1 MKIHNVLSGNQLI
14 IRDYKKT
21 DLNFLLSMWL
31 DEENGKYM
39 SDPTREYVDAAYQKA
54 LDTLEENSNGY
65 YLVLETAVS
74 KILVGSC
81 CIFQDKQQKSC
92 DIGYCIHKDYW
103 QKGYGSEMLSLLLD
117 WIRKQGWETVTAE
130 VAVDNIASNALLK
143 KFHFKVIKNT
153 SFKKYNMDVSYKSYL
168 YMKKL

>member
-1 MKIHNVLSGNQLI
+1 
-14 IRDYKKT
+14 
-21 DLNFLLSMWL
+21 
-31 DEENGKYM
+31 M

-65 YLVLETAVS
+65 YLVLETASS

-81 CIFQDKQQKSC
+81 CIFPDKQQKSC

-117 WIRKQGWETVTAE
+117 WIRKQRLKTVTAE

-143 KFHFKVIKNT
+143 KFHFKAIKNT

>member
-39 SDPTREYVDAAYQKA
+39 S
-54 LDTLEENSNGY
+54 
-65 YLVLETAVS
+65 VLETASS

-81 CIFQDKQQKSC
+81 CIFPDKQQKSC

-117 WIRKQGWETVTAE
+117 WIRKQRLKTVTAE